1 MARPSRIELI
11 EEATAATGASVALVS
26 AGRRTVR
33 ARAPACDP
41 MIAEVATW
49 MGAKDAV
56 EALEQ
61 EWRDLERQLSL
72 KVRPLNIDLIE
83 GGRSSLPEVRAMR
96 ALTRKMRAADREL
109 ERVAERI
116 ALMRAR
122 SVAGALAKIELGLQI
137 QGPYDWQ
144 DHALAL
150 VRGGIEQLRQ
160 LA

>member
-1 MARPSRIELI
+1 
-11 EEATAATGASVALVS
+11 
-26 AGRRTVR
+26 
-33 ARAPACDP
+33 

-49 MGAKDAV
+49 VGAKDAV

-61 EWRDLERQLSL
+61 EWRDLERRLAV
-72 KVRPLNIDLIE
+72 KVRPLTIDLIE
-83 GGRSSLPEVRAMR
+83 GGRSSLPEARAMR

-150 VRGGIEQLRQ
+150 VRGGVEQLRQ

>member
-1 MARPSRIELI
+1 
-11 EEATAATGASVALVS
+11 
-26 AGRRTVR
+26 
-33 ARAPACDP
+33 

-49 MGAKDAV
+49 MGAKNAV

-61 EWRDLERQLSL
+61 EWRDLERQLAL
-72 KVRPLNIDLIE
+72 KVRPLNIDLVE
-83 GGRSSLPEVRAMR
+83 SGRSSLPEVRAMR
-96 ALTRKMRAADREL
+96 ALTRKMRVADREL
-109 ERVAERI
+109 ERVAERV